1 VTSAK
6 HVSIPDSAVYVLESL
21 LIPQRVSA
29 GQYIRVWYNIGN
41 TGGYINRMDNIFSL
55 DELFSGFETGKNYV
69 ITVTIGPDPIRFDAG
84 VQEWTDN
91 ESQYSAFSK
100 N

>member
-1 VTSAK
+1 
-6 HVSIPDSAVYVLESL
+6 
-21 LIPQRVSA
+21 
-29 GQYIRVWYNIGN
+29 
-41 TGGYINRMDNIFSL
+41 MDNIFSL

-84 VQEWTDN
+84 VQDWTN
-91 ESQYSAFSK
+91 NSSEQSAFSK